1 MEDQLILRPFPVEVF
16 GRDDW
21 QAVARRYREDMADYA
36 GAAIFLFGNKLKDG
50 QVVPSDGVIQEFEVC
65 KEKGLALIP
74 VGATGFVARD
84 LWERVMDDIDKA
96 YPKRTDEF
104 KPLLQTLG
112 QPDLEPEA
120 LIAVIVRILELWA
133 QG

>member
-1 MEDQLILRPFPVEVF
+1 
-16 GRDDW
+16 
-21 QAVARRYREDMADYA
+21 
-36 GAAIFLFGNKLKDG
+36 
-50 QVVPSDGVIQEFEVC
+50 
-65 KEKGLALIP
+65 
-74 VGATGFVARD
+74 
-84 LWERVMDDIDKA
+84 MDDIDKA